1 LFIRVSNS
9 GRTGQPPKRDSQ
21 QHTIR
26 YTANQKVR
34 TAKLKPIEYSANT
47 PKFPALTGNFGVDGR
62 RLGESGALFR
72 YLDLIQ
78 PEYLFS
84 TGYPQKTKSPI
95 LSEAQVIEYSLCFTP
110 VLLVEIN

>member
-1 LFIRVSNS
+1 VSASLSSGNKYLLGCIVLFIRVSNS

-21 QHTIR
+21 QHAIR

-78 PEYLFS
+78 PEYLAV
-84 TGYPQKTKSPI
+84 QMA
-95 LSEAQVIEYSLCFTP
+95 LSSVPSAGL
-110 VLLVEIN
+110 